1 MCIQTHAYTHIQT
14 HSFSHY
20 CNYLLILKAVKVRRM
35 FRKLNLIEEFKEKIK
50 KVEIKNAENENKVK
64 NTGIKGRG

>member
-1 MCIQTHAYTHIQT
+1 
-14 HSFSHY
+14 
-20 CNYLLILKAVKVRRM
+20 M

-50 KVEIKNAENENKVK
+50 KVEIKNAENENKLK